1 MRIVAIEANIGAGK
15 STLLEPLRAELQL
28 WSGEDWQLI
37 IEPVDQDPEFHRLL
51 KEFVANP
58 DDADKRV
65 QFQKYITAQRQEL
78 LRTLPDGN
86 YLIERSL
93 FSDLVFSQCYF
104 LTAERPSAHYMDY
117 YYDIKRRLKDYP
129 QIDVVVYLDRDP
141 SACSESISKRAR
153 EGEFYP
159 LEVLEDLKR
168 FHDAC
173 LPQITREYNTKLI
186 TVDLGKNYAIPSV
199 IACDVMEAIYG

>member
-1 MRIVAIEANIGAGK
+1 MRIIAIEANIGAGK
-15 STLLEPLRAELQL
+15 STLLEPLRQELEL
-28 WSGEDWQLI
+28 WSGQDWELI
-37 IEPVDQDPEFHRLL
+37 IEPVDDDPEFHRLL
-51 KEFVANP
+51 KEFVAYP

-65 QFQKYITAQRQEL
+65 RFQKYITVQRQEL
-78 LRTLPDGN
+78 LRDLPDGN

-129 QIDVVVYLDRDP
+129 KIDVVVYLDRSP
-141 SACSESISKRAR
+141 EACFKSIAKRAR
-153 EGEFYP
+153 EGEYYD
-159 LEVLEDLKR
+159 LHVLEDIKR

-173 LPQITREYNTKLI
+173 LPQITREYGTQLI
-186 TVDLGKNYAIPSV
+186 HVDLGKDYALPSV
-199 IACDVMEAIYG
+199 IACDVMEAVYG

>member
-1 MRIVAIEANIGAGK
+1 MRIVTIEANIGAGK

-28 WSGEDWQLI
+28 WSGEDWKLI
-37 IEPVDQDPEFHRLL
+37 LEPVDEDPEFHRLL

-58 DDADKRV
+58 DNADKRV
-65 QFQKYITAQRQEL
+65 EFQKYITAQRQEL
-78 LRTLPDGN
+78 LRNLPEGN

-117 YYDIKRRLKDYP
+117 YYDIKRRLLAYP
-129 QIDVVVYLDRDP
+129 QIDCVVYLDRDAE
-141 SACSESISKRAR
+141 ACAKSVITRGR
-153 EGEFYP
+153 EGESYDI
-159 LEVLEDLKR
+159 EVLKDLKR

-186 TVDLGKNYAIPSV
+186 TIDLGESYALPSV
-199 IACDVMEAIYG
+199 VACDVMDAIYG

>member
-1 MRIVAIEANIGAGK
+1 MRIIAIEANIGAGK
-15 STLLEPLRAELQL
+15 STLLDPLRKELEL
-28 WSGEDWQLI
+28 WSGEDWEVI
-37 IEPVDQDPEFHRLL
+37 IEPIDQDPEFHRLL
-51 KEFVANP
+51 KVFVANP

-65 QFQKYITAQRQEL
+65 EFQKYITAQRQEL
-78 LRTLPDGN
+78 LRGLPDGN
-86 YLIERSL
+86 YLLERSL

-129 QIDVVVYLDRDP
+129 QIDLVLYLDRDAD
-141 SACSESISKRAR
+141 ACAKSIKTRGRDGES
-153 EGEFYP
+153 YP

-173 LPQITREYNTKLI
+173 LPQICREYNTKFVK
-186 TVDLGKNYAIPSV
+186 VDLGKEYALPSV
-199 IACDVMEAIYG
+199 IACDAMEAIYG